1 MYCKFY
7 NMHQWTPYELQL
19 HHLEALLVPA
29 WFMEGGGHSSHMQW
43 NYVHFF
49 LQENI
54 VTVPNLLSLGRIVLS
69 PVLGYLVISSNF
81 SVALGLFAVAGLS
94 DMVSIWQCNMS
105 SDYWHAVYVGWWIY
119 CEKLQRA
126 VLNAGFS
133 SWSFGWQ
140 VPSFYFVHYTCSH
153 QVTSKWILIIIIT
166 EAVLIFLFL

>member
-1 MYCKFY
+1 MNCSYTTWRLCWCQHGSWKGEAILPICSEIMYI
-7 NMHQWTPYELQL
+7 
-19 HHLEALLVPA
+19 
-29 WFMEGGGHSSHMQW
+29 
-43 NYVHFF
+43 FF